1 MNFNKTFIIAEA
13 GVNHNGD
20 VKLAKKLIIEAKKAG
35 ASAIKFQ
42 TFIASKSIS
51 KFAKKAKYQ
60 INSTGDEKSQLEMCQ
75 ALELTNN
82 EYFEL
87 LGECKR
93 NKIEFI
99 STPFD
104 KVSID
109 LLLSMK
115 VKKIKVASS
124 ELTNYPFLKQIAK
137 TKKDIILSTGMAT
150 LKEIKEALNLLK
162 KYKLNK
168 NKITVLHCNTEYPT
182 PFEDANLNAIQ
193 TIKKSFNI
201 NVGFSDHTL
210 GIEAS
215 LAAVVLGAK
224 VIEKHFTLD
233 RRLSGPDH
241 KASIEPLE
249 LKKLVIGIRNIEKAL
264 GDGIKKP
271 TKSEKNNIAIARKS
285 IVANCNIKKNEIFN
299 YKNITIKRPGTGIS
313 PIHYDKVLGL
323 KSDRDYVED
332 ELIILKKFK

>member
-1 MNFNKTFIIAEA
+1 MNFDKTFIIAEA

-20 VKLAKKLIIEAKKAG
+20 IKLAKKLIIEAKKAG

-60 INSTGDEKSQLEMCQ
+60 IKSTGNKKSQLEMCQ
-75 ALELTNN
+75 ALELSNK
-82 EYFEL
+82 EHFEL
-87 LGECKR
+87 LRECKK

-104 KVSID
+104 KESVE

-150 LKEIKEALNLLK
+150 LKEIKEALNLFK
-162 KYKLNK
+162 KNKLSK

-182 PFEDANLNAIQ
+182 PFKDANLNAIK
-193 TIKKSFNI
+193 TLNKAFNI
-201 NVGFSDHTL
+201 NVGYSDHTI

-233 RRLSGPDH
+233 RGLSGPDH

-249 LKKLVIGIRNIEKAL
+249 LKRLVSGIRNIEKAL
-264 GDGIKKP
+264 GDGIKRP
-271 TKSEKNNIAIARKS
+271 SKSEKNNILVARKS
-285 IVANCNIKKNEIFN
+285 IVANCEIKKMKFL
-299 YKNITIKRPGTGIS
+299 
-313 PIHYDKVLGL
+313 V
-323 KSDRDYVED
+323 
-332 ELIILKKFK
+332 LIILL